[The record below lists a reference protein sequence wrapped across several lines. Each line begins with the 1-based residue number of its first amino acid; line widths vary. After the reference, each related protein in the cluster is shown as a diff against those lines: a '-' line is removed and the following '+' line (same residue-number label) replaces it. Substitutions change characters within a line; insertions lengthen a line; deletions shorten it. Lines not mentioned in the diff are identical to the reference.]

1 MFCTNCGKK
10 LYEGDRFCAYC
21 GTKVREEEPKSR
33 QEIVFNPPFRAE
45 AERRTSE
52 IFKGFSESSE
62 ELEKPRRTEP
72 AHFDWNLDGFP
83 SSESKKTE
91 DVDFNWDSVM
101 DRKRDVKRN
110 TNSEELR
117 CVPAVPIVDKSD
129 INGPKIAEKPV
140 DQV

>member
-45 AERRTSE
+45 AERGPSE

-83 SSESKKTE
+83 SSES
-91 DVDFNWDSVM
+91 
-101 DRKRDVKRN
+101 RK
-110 TNSEELR
+110 
-117 CVPAVPIVDKSD
+117 
-129 INGPKIAEKPV
+129 NGGRGLQLGFCHGQKA
-140 DQV
+140 